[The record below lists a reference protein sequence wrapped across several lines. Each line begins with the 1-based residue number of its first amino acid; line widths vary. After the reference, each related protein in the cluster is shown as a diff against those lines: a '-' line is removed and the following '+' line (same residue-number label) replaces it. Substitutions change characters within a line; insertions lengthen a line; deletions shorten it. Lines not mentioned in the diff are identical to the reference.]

1 MLANY
6 YTLRHIAADLQRRWA
21 GRTID
26 SFFSQEPN
34 LLAIA
39 ADGDET
45 LLVSCEPSAN
55 ALYCRTGYTRAK
67 KNTLEVFA
75 QCSGRVLN
83 SVSIHPSDR
92 EISLVF
98 DENLRVILHL
108 YGPKANAYAVDQD
121 RKVLGAFLRPKDAVG
136 SVLEEPRTLPP
147 VPGSES
153 ELTEALQSGGAASVA
168 AAIRRVHPLMGP
180 LATREL
186 VFRSNVN
193 GQAGPMDLSAAE
205 DQLLFDEFRKLLAEL
220 NAPPS
225 PSIYYKG
232 PLPNVFSIIAL
243 RHLGDA
249 KAEKFD
255 TIHQAIQ
262 AFVSSSRRGRQLLG
276 EQERVEQRLEK
287 EAAKIRR
294 TLEKV
299 ENETESAER
308 AEWYELAG
316 KLLMA
321 SLTEVRKGM
330 NSVELANTF
339 SPEGNPVV
347 IPLDIHL
354 TPVKNAERYFEKSR
368 KTRHSLEEQ
377 QERVQAM
384 KKRAGRLQLLLD
396 RMEGVGT
403 TDEWNQFTDE
413 YREALE
419 EEGIVLKGGKVQ
431 EKETVP
437 FRVFTV
443 DGGFQVWAG
452 KNSENNDLLTLRHAR
467 PNDLWFH
474 ARGSGGSHVVLRLG
488 TGKGEVSKRAKEQA
502 ASIAAYYSKMKHAS
516 LVPVAMTEKKY
527 VRKPRGAKAGTVA
540 VEREKVLMVPPRLPT
555 AESE

>member
-6 YTLRHIAADLQRRWA
+6 YTLRHIAADLERRWA
-21 GRTID
+21 GRIIV
-26 SFFSQEPN
+26 SFFSQERN

-39 ADGDET
+39 TDGDET

-55 ALYCRTGYTRAK
+55 TLYCRTGYTRAR
-67 KNTLEVFA
+67 KNTLELFT
-75 QCSGRVLN
+75 QCSGRVLR

-92 EISLVF
+92 ELSLVF
-98 DENLRVILHL
+98 DDNPRVILQL
-108 YGPKANAYAVDQD
+108 YGSKANVYAVDQD
-121 RKVLGAFLRPKDAVG
+121 RKVLAAFLRPKDAVG
-136 SVLEEPRTLPP
+136 STLEEPRALPSL
-147 VPGSES
+147 PGSEP
-153 ELTEALQSGGAASVA
+153 ELSEALLSVEAASVA

-193 GQAGPMDLSAAE
+193 GQAAPNDLSAAE
-205 DQLLFDEFRKLLAEL
+205 EEVLFTEFRRLLAEL
-220 NAPPS
+220 TGPPS
-225 PSIYYKG
+225 PSVYYKG
-232 PLPNVFSIIAL
+232 SLPTVFSIIAL
-243 RHLGDA
+243 RHLGDT
-249 KAEKFD
+249 KVETFD
-255 TIHQAIQ
+255 SIHQAIQ
-262 AFVSSSRRGRQLLG
+262 AFVSSSRRGRQLLS
-276 EQERVEQRLEK
+276 EQERVTERLKK

-299 ENETESAER
+299 ENETESADR
-308 AEWYELAG
+308 ADWYELAG

-321 SLTEVRKGM
+321 SLTEIRKGM
-330 NSVELANTF
+330 NSVGLENTF
-339 SPEGNPVV
+339 SPEREAVM

-368 KTRHSLEEQ
+368 KTRHSIEEQ
-377 QERVQAM
+377 QERVRGM
-384 KKRAGRLQLLLD
+384 KQRARRLQLLLD
-396 RMEGVGT
+396 RMEGIGSM
-403 TDEWNQFTDE
+403 DEWKQFADE

-488 TGKGEVSKRAKEQA
+488 TGKGEVSKRAREQA

-527 VRKPRGAKAGTVA
+527 VRKPRGARAGTVM
-540 VEREKVLMVPPRLPT
+540 VEREKVLMVPPRLPNP
-555 AESE
+555 ESE